1 MIRIVNTPDSGI
13 TADTSGKMS
22 GRGVYLCKDINC
34 WEKGLKGNQ
43 LEYSLKT
50 STNQENKNRLL
61 DWIKEYLEDI

>member
-13 TADTSGKMS
+13 IADTSGKMS
-22 GRGVYLCKDINC
+22 GRGVYLCKDIYC
-34 WEKGLKGNQ
+34 WEKGLKGSQ

-61 DWIKEYLEDI
+61 DWIKENLDDI